1 MYKIIGDILKSQ
13 QYTLQIISEAKI
25 IRGRTM
31 KRVYLLSIILVLVIA
46 FFSTGYGNTTE
57 NITLSISG
65 KVLDLQNQPV
75 KDAKVILK
83 NPIGS
88 DRIAFPDDMGAFSFS
103 KLQIEKDKNV
113 SFVVN
118 ATGYLDWKNTM
129 KPAGDVIL
137 YVNLVPMQDNLAL
150 ILLLP
155 AMLGLIAWVSIKL
168 SPKWGKWLS
177 ILMLLMYS
185 VALSIWFL
193 STRNLVSLPADITRE
208 TTTLIQTHQ
217 AGATI
222 LIILIAGAFFI
233 IKYDLSTKITSSLKG
248 NSTSGGT
255 TPASDNTNCML
266 ERIKDL
272 QRSSANCFAST
283 ATGLW
288 ILSLIGLIYGYT
300 LFGNSSIA
308 IFQPDLSVPLLVPIF
323 AFLGVLVYSTA
334 NIRESADISEDSSAS
349 RKKIIVL
356 GERIL
361 IGPYIALVAYLVLLG
376 PILKSTD
383 MGTSPATAFLAFFT
397 GLYVKQVMDRLDQ
410 IGVSMLTTE
419 SQEKIKLREEEKD
432 ELVDSLGIGS
442 SLAQALK
449 NINIT
454 SIDDLSGLSEEKI
467 KKNVKDHAIISK
479 AQLHGCHEMARLYKK
494 EIKALRDILSLD
506 SNKIDILE
514 SNQIASVQ
522 QIASEKLDSLL
533 KLTCLG
539 NDGESIK
546 NLKSKAE
553 AVTKLEDICNLINKD
568 KDTLPLLKNISITD
582 FKKLGELG
590 NLKKDPDAMKVI
602 EGISKYAPEG
612 KQMLKDKIISIEDI
626 FDPST
631 ETTNAGVKTYDTET
645 RISITENAKNKFNGL
660 NIKKYGDIPLQFIKN
675 YKEPP
680 KTDILSNNK
689 KLEDIL
695 GEMVIS
701 DVLEYFSP

>member
-1 MYKIIGDILKSQ
+1 MKKI
-13 QYTLQIISEAKI
+13 
-25 IRGRTM
+25 
-31 KRVYLLSIILVLVIA
+31 YLFSIIMVLVIA
-46 FFSTGYGNTTE
+46 FFCIGHGSTAE
-57 NITLSISG
+57 NITISISG

-83 NPIGS
+83 NPIDG
-88 DRIAFPDDMGAFSFS
+88 DRIAFPDDKGAFSFS

-118 ATGYLDWKNTM
+118 ATGYMDWKNAM
-129 KPAGDVIL
+129 KPASDLIL

-177 ILMLLMYS
+177 ILMLLIYS

-193 STRNLVSLPADITRE
+193 STRNLISIPKDIIGE
-208 TTTLIQTHQ
+208 ATTLVQTH
-217 AGATI
+217 
-222 LIILIAGAFFI
+222 LIAAGI
-233 IKYDLSTKITSSLKG
+233 IIAVIAVVIFVIKCDLRSKISSTLNG
-248 NSTSGGT
+248 PSGDSGK
-255 TPASDNTNCML
+255 ASNPDNTNCML

-300 LFGNSSIA
+300 LFGNSSIP

-376 PILKSTD
+376 PILKSMD

-432 ELVDSLGIGS
+432 ELVDSLGLGS

-467 KKNVKDHAIISK
+467 KKNVKDHSRISK
-479 AQLHGCHEMARLYKK
+479 AQLYGSHEMARLYKK

-506 SNKIDILE
+506 SNKIDVLE

-522 QIASEKLDSLL
+522 QIASSSVDFLL

-553 AVTKLEDICNLINKD
+553 AVTKLEDFCNQID
-568 KDTLPLLKNISITD
+568 KDTLQQLKKITT
-582 FKKLGELG
+582 FKKLDELG
-590 NLKKDPDAMKVI
+590 NLKTNQDAWKVI
-602 EGISKYAPEG
+602 EGINKYDPKG
-612 KQMLKDKIISIEDI
+612 KEMLKDKDI
-626 FDPST
+626 KIGDLFDPSK
-631 ETTNAGVKTYDTET
+631 ETTTNGATTQDTNTKIIIESGAKET
-645 RISITENAKNKFNGL
+645 LKNFG
-660 NIKKYGDIPLQFIKN
+660 IEKYGDIPPLQFFEKYN
-675 YKEPP
+675 ELTKGLHKEDKPGKDRELVDP
-680 KTDILSNNK
+680 
-689 KLEDIL
+689 L
-695 GEMVIS
+695 GEMRIS